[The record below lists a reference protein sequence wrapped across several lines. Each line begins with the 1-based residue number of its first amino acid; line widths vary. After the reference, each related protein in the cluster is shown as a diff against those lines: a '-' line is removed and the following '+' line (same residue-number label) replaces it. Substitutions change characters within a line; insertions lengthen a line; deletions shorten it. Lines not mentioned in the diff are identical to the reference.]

1 MTCKNKSFWW
11 IKFVWSKESRIFGK
25 NHNFLHKPKTELF
38 STWLCPNPR
47 DYGFLVTCQHQLC
60 RAFLS
65 DFFYCKSLPINTY
78 WGWMEL
84 TPQNIQLQQFS
95 ANFSAGC
102 GMRSSEGDVEGTS
115 LYMFFSVASQDCFW
129 SSKISTQR
137 RGHDKQEWAGKII
150 QAHPWEGRS

>member
-1 MTCKNKSFWW
+1 MNL
-11 IKFVWSKESRIFGK
+11 VWSKESRIFGK
-25 NHNFLHKPKTELF
+25 THNFLHKPKIEPF

-47 DYGFLVTCQHQLC
+47 DSSFLVTCQHQLC

-102 GMRSSEGDVEGTS
+102 GMRFSEGDVEGTC
-115 LYMFFSVASQDCFW
+115 LYVFFSVASQDWFLVLKDKYSKKRDMTNRNEQEK
-129 SSKISTQR
+129 SSKHI
-137 RGHDKQEWAGKII
+137 HGKVVVN
-150 QAHPWEGRS
+150 E